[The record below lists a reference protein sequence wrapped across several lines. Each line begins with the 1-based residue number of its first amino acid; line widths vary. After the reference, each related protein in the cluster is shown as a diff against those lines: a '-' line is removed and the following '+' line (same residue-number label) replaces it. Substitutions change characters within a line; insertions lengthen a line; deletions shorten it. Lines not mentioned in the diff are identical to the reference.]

1 MDTIGAGQAPLWLT
15 LELPLSEVNPWPWPK
30 IKPCPDA
37 LLSRA
42 KLC

>member
-1 MDTIGAGQAPLWLT
+1 MDTIGAGQALLWLT
-15 LELPLSEVNPWPWPK
+15 LELPLSEVNPWSWPK
-30 IKPCPDA
+30 IKPRPDA